1 MYLISKS
8 IVALA
13 TMAIVSFDMGVE
25 YSNLE
30 KKIYHNWLVQL
41 IVVLAVAYSELEDL
55 QSALLLTG
63 IWMFLKHNGS

>member
-1 MYLISKS
+1 
-8 IVALA
+8 
-13 TMAIVSFDMGVE
+13 MGVE